1 MCHDYFSLGIVHNDN
16 IKNSNNNFQLFHLP
30 LHFTDF
36 TVEFVLTIERYTAVL
51 AYHVS
56 TSGVRIPSIHD
67 VPKIT
72 NAVGAKTLA
81 FKLYLFVSSN
91 FIQ

>member
-1 MCHDYFSLGIVHNDN
+1 MHNDI
-16 IKNSNNNFQLFHLP
+16 IKISNNNSQLFHLP

-36 TVEFVLTIERYTAVL
+36 TVEFVRTVERYTAVL
-51 AYHVS
+51 AYHES
-56 TSGVRIPSIHD
+56 TSWARIPSIHD
-67 VPKIT
+67 ASKIT

-81 FKLYLFVSSN
+81 FKLYLSVSSN